1 MKKGKIAVQ
10 MMMLKD
16 TVQELGVYETMRK
29 LNELGYHAVEIS
41 QIPMTVENVAE
52 FKRATE
58 DFDIEIAA
66 LSASIDP
73 KPGNSAD
80 NLTENFQKIVDDCK
94 ALDCNFL
101 RIGMLPTTIL
111 GDKDKIMDFIHQAET
126 VAKRLDEHGINF
138 YYHNH
143 HFEFQKYDGEYLL
156 DLIKN
161 NTTTLGFEIDV
172 HWVHRAGIVP
182 VELIK
187 QYKGRIALLHIKDYR
202 IGNVDLTDVKD
213 RATYQQ
219 RVHNI
224 IEFAEIGE
232 GNLDMKA
239 IIEAGLENGT
249 EYFIIEQDNT
259 YGRDPLESLKISGDN
274 LREMGYADWF

>member
-1 MKKGKIAVQ
+1 

-29 LNELGYHAVEIS
+29 LNELGYHAVEVS

-52 FKRATE
+52 FKRAAE
-58 DFDIEIAA
+58 DFDIKIAA
-66 LSASIDP
+66 LSATIDA
-73 KPGNSAD
+73 KPGSSGD
-80 NLTENFQKIVDDCK
+80 NLTDDFQKIVDDCK
-94 ALDCNFL
+94 TLDCNYL
-101 RIGMLPTTIL
+101 RIGMLPATIL
-111 GDKDKIMDFIHQAET
+111 GDKDKIMDFIDKAET

-161 NTTTLGFEIDV
+161 NTTKLGFEIDV
-172 HWVHRAGIVP
+172 HWAHRAGIVP